1 MSKEMQTFLKKF
13 QVDFDNYIG
22 KNLNKFLREKYSE
35 IYHTYKDKHFNK
47 IQFKLEN
54 RYDFFQYL
62 YNKCEKEEK
71 FNSDN
76 PDLFEKLRK
85 IKPKDEF
92 VPFLN
97 IKQVEIKEK
106 SRKKG
111 YFKNMILYVE
121 NICKKNNINL
131 IISQILN
138 EDFWNM
144 LGKKEEG
151 KASYTITKENRDVNA
166 VKIFQIYEE
175 TTEISEPPSKKQKIS
190 DGKKS
195 KKRSKSKRK
204 SKSKKRSK
212 KLRI

>member
-1 MSKEMQTFLKKF
+1 
-13 QVDFDNYIG
+13 
-22 KNLNKFLREKYSE
+22 
-35 IYHTYKDKHFNK
+35 
-47 IQFKLEN
+47 
-54 RYDFFQYL
+54 L

-85 IKPKDEF
+85 IKPKDEFF